1 MKKLNNFIATFVV
14 PILLTIIV
22 GFIAYKIASELT
34 DK

>member
-22 GFIAYKIASELT
+22 GFMAYKIASVLT
-34 DK
+34 NK

>member
-22 GFIAYKIASELT
+22 GFIAYKIASALT